1 MEGEGLRCP
10 LVPKCRY
17 GSLDYTLW
25 EEKSHAP
32 TVLVLE
38 DVTLG
43 ELEMGLS
50 VVTWD
55 RGEKLSL

>member
-1 MEGEGLRCP
+1 M
-10 LVPKCRY
+10 
-17 GSLDYTLW
+17 LW

-43 ELEMGLS
+43 ELEMGLP